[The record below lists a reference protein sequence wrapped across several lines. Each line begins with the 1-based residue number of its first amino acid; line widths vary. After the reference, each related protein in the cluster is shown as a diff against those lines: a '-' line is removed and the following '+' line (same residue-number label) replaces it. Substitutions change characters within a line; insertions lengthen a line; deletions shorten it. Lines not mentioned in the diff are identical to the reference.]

1 MKTKRKEISSPVD
14 FKHCMHVGF
23 DPDSGSFTGLPDGWA
38 QLLHNSNIPINDIK
52 ECPDTVIAVSN
63 LKN

>member
-1 MKTKRKEISSPVD
+1 
-14 FKHCMHVGF
+14 MHVGF